1 MTQLT
6 RLSLAN
12 RLIVGM
18 ITIAIVVFGVLATF
32 SLRQELLPST
42 QVPTAVLT
50 AVYPGTGPQLVADE
64 VATPLEQA
72 ISGVSGVEKVRS
84 VSTNGLASLTIEWTF
99 GLDNDEV
106 VADIRSAADGVAP
119 TLPDAVEYE
128 VLAGSTDD
136 IPVLVLGV
144 ASDAAPDQLAR
155 QVDDS
160 VVPQLSA
167 VDGVREVQVSGQDV
181 TELVVTLKPAQLRKY
196 DLTAAA
202 VTQAVQAQATVVPA
216 GNSFDGDTELA
227 IQVGQTTTTAK
238 QVAGWWM
245 PAPDGPVRLG
255 TLATVAVQSVEATTI
270 ARSDGRPALSVS
282 VLKESGTDAVEIS
295 NGITERLPGIAD
307 GLGQNAAIQVVFDQ
321 APSIEESI
329 KDLAIEGSLGLAFA
343 VLIILVFLLSVRST
357 IITAISIPLSLL
369 VALIGLQLGDYSLNI
384 FTLAAMTVAVGRVVD
399 DSIVV
404 IENIKRR
411 DTGATPLSPA
421 DIVASVREVAG
432 AVTASTLT
440 TIAVFLPVA
449 LVSGITGE
457 LFRPFSTTVAI
468 ALTASLFVSLTI
480 VPVLAYWFLS
490 SRKRS
495 QGLSGG
501 ARGGR
506 PPRDDGAARAAGGRG
521 EDNQDHVTRL
531 QRGYLPVLTFALRR
545 PLLSAVAAVLI
556 FVATVAST
564 TLLKTDF
571 LESFA
576 DKTTLQ
582 VDQELPLGTR
592 LSTTSEAAVQVE
604 QVLAASPGVKQYLT
618 TVGQGGSNRVSM
630 FVSLTGEDA
639 YEATVAELEAGFAEL
654 KDAGEV
660 KLGSI
665 NTGTNNDISVTVT
678 GDDPEDLQATAER
691 VETTLTTTPGLV
703 DVTSDLSDQRP
714 LLRVDVNLK
723 RAAEFGFTQAEVG
736 QAIANALRGTE
747 VGTIVLQ
754 GESRDIMVKPQDAD
768 EASPKQIA
776 ALELPISQLQQQQ
789 ATDKASDKLEAER
802 DLLTEKGERLSDR
815 GERLADRQEDLAD
828 RQAAAAEEQQDR
840 ATEAAADQ
848 RAELRKSRNEAREQ
862 LADTRRQLRRLLDN
876 PPPAPTRPP
885 PGVPPVPVTQDQLAA
900 QQAAQR
906 WQQQVTQ
913 LRQAVA
919 QGEAQAEQLDEQV
932 DAAAEQ
938 AEETAEQR
946 AQQEGF
952 TDEQEVLANDQERL
966 ADDQEKL
973 ADEQADLA
981 DEQADIADIRAR
993 AIRVS
998 DIAKVSA
1005 QPAPSAVT
1013 QIDGIR
1019 AVTLTATPETEDL
1032 GALTQ
1037 TMQSRLDALPAL
1049 PAGVSVD
1056 LGGSS
1061 DDQAE
1066 AFRELG
1072 VAMLLAIVLVF
1083 LIMVATFRSLVQPLI
1098 LLTSIPFAATGA
1110 LIGLL
1115 VTDTALGVPAMV
1127 GLLMLIGIVVTNAIV
1142 LIDLINKKR
1151 EDGEDVRTA
1160 VVHGARLRLRP
1171 IIMTATATIC
1181 ALIPMGLG
1189 LTGGGAFIS
1198 QPLAVV
1204 VIGGLVSSTVLTLL
1218 LVPVLYV
1225 LVETRGE
1232 RRRLRREQ
1240 AAQDQGQPAPA

>member
-18 ITIAIVVFGVLATF
+18 VTIAIVIFGVMSTL

-42 QVPTAVLT
+42 QVPTAILT
-50 AVYPGTGPQLVADE
+50 ATYPGTAPELVADE

-72 ISGVSGVEKVRS
+72 ISGVSGVTKVRS
-84 VSTNGLASLTIEWTF
+84 QSLNGLATLTVEWTY

-106 VADIRSAADGVAP
+106 LGDIRSAADGVAAG
-119 TLPDAVEYE
+119 LPDSVEYE

-144 ASDAAPDQLAR
+144 ASDAPLDELAR
-155 QVDDS
+155 QVDDT
-160 VVPQLSA
+160 VVPQLSGIE
-167 VDGVREVQVSGQDV
+167 GVRQVQVSGQDV
-181 TELVVTLKPAQLRKY
+181 TELVVTLRPAELRRY
-196 DLTAAA
+196 DVNAAA
-202 VTQAVQAQATVVPA
+202 VTQAVQAQAQVVPA
-216 GNSFDGDTELA
+216 GNSFDKDIELA
-227 IQVGQTTTTAK
+227 IQVGRTTTAAK
-238 QVAGWWM
+238 EVAGWWI
-245 PAPDGPVRLG
+245 PAPDGPVQLG
-255 TLATVAVQSVEATTI
+255 TLAAVKVESVEATTI
-270 ARSDGRPALSVS
+270 ARSDGRPALSVNI
-282 VLKESGTDAVEIS
+282 LKETDADAVEIS
-295 NGITERLPGIAD
+295 HQITERLPDIAA
-307 GLGQNAAIQVVFDQ
+307 GLGQNATIQVVFDQ
-321 APSIEESI
+321 APSIEQSI
-329 KDLAIEGSLGLAFA
+329 EDLAVEGSLGLAFA
-343 VLIILVFLLSVRST
+343 VLIILVFLQSLRST
-357 IITAISIPLSLL
+357 IITAISIPLSLMI
-369 VALIGLQLGDYSLNI
+369 ALIGLQVGGYSLNI

-411 DTGATPLSPA
+411 DTGPNPLSQG

-440 TIAVFLPVA
+440 TVAVFLPVA
-449 LVSGITGE
+449 VVSGITGE

-468 ALTASLFVSLTI
+468 ALTASLLVSLTI

-490 SRKRS
+490 SAKRS
-495 QGLSGG
+495 
-501 ARGGR
+501 
-506 PPRDDGAARAAGGRG
+506 AARAANGRAHD
-521 EDNQDHVTRL
+521 EDDVTRL
-531 QRGYLPVLTFALRR
+531 QRGYLPVLNLVLRR
-545 PLLSAVAAVLI
+545 PLISAATALVI

-564 TLLKTDF
+564 GLLKTDF

-582 VDQELPLGTR
+582 IDQELPLGTR
-592 LSTTSEAAVQVE
+592 LSTTSDAAAQVE
-604 QVLAASPGVKQYLT
+604 AILAASPGVKEYLT
-618 TVGQGGSNRVSM
+618 TIGQGGSNRASM

-639 YEATVAELEAGFAEL
+639 YDATLAELESAFAEL
-654 KDAGEV
+654 DDAAGEV
-660 KLGSI
+660 EVGSI
-665 NTGTNNDISVTVT
+665 NTGTSNDLQITVT

-691 VETTLTTTPGLV
+691 VETTLSTTPGLV
-703 DVTSDLSDQRP
+703 DVSSDLSEQRP
-714 LLRVDVNLK
+714 LLRVDVDK
-723 RAAEFGFTQAEVG
+723 RKAADLGFTQAEVG

-754 GESRDIMVKPQDAD
+754 GESRDILVRPQEAD

-776 ALELPISQLQQQQ
+776 ALELPVSQLQQQQ
-789 ATDKASDKLEAER
+789 ATDRATDRLEDKRDALTERGDKLSEEG
-802 DLLTEKGERLSDR
+802 DD
-815 GERLADRQEDLAD
+815 LADRQEDLAD
-828 RQAAAAEEQQDR
+828 RQADAAEDQQDK
-840 ATEAAADQ
+840 AVEAAADQ
-848 RAELRKSRNEAREQ
+848 RAELRRSRNAAQ
-862 LADTRRQLRRLLDN
+862 DNLADNRARLQVLLDS
-876 PPPAPTRPP
+876 PPPAPAPPP
-885 PGVPPVPVTQDQLAA
+885 PGVTPVPVTQDQLAA
-900 QQAAQR
+900 QQAAAR
-906 WQQQVTQ
+906 WQQQVTALQ
-913 LRQAVA
+913 QAVA
-919 QGEAQAEQLDEQV
+919 QGAAQVEQLDEQL
-932 DAAAEQ
+932 DAAQEQ
-938 AEETAEQR
+938 ADESAEQR
-946 AQQEGF
+946 AQQEDF
-952 TDEQEVLANDQERL
+952 
-966 ADDQEKL
+966 
-973 ADEQADLA
+973 ADEQGNLGDEQKALGEEQEELA
-981 DEQADIADIRAR
+981 DAQSELAEEQGDIADVRAEP
-993 AIRVS
+993 IRVS
-998 DIAKVSA
+998 AIAKVSTE
-1005 QPAPSAVT
+1005 QTPSAVT

-1019 AVTLTATPETEDL
+1019 AVTLTATPDVEDL

-1037 TMQSRLDALPAL
+1037 TVQSRLDGLPGVS
-1049 PAGVSVD
+1049 AGVTID
-1056 LGGSS
+1056 LGGAS

-1098 LLTSIPFAATGA
+1098 LLSSIPFAATGA

-1151 EDGEDVRTA
+1151 EAGEGLHSA

-1171 IIMTATATIC
+1171 IIMTATATIG

-1218 LVPVLYV
+1218 LVPVLYT
-1225 LVETRGE
+1225 LVEGRGE
-1232 RRRLRREQ
+1232 KKRLRQQQQTE
-1240 AAQDQGQPAPA
+1240 AEPA